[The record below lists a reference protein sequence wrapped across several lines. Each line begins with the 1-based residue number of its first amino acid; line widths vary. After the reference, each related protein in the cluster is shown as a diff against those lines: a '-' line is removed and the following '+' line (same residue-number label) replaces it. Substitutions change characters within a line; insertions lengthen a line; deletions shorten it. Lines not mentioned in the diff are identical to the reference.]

1 MPEKKKPSFLK
12 SLRFR
17 ILIILV
23 ILGIVPSV
31 IVAHVMVAAYESKAV
46 AVRKQTVEKQ
56 CDILCNLLIKENYMN
71 DSSSQDVNSKLELLS
86 NVYGGRMVIVDR
98 DLKVV
103 ADTYHVDEGRTLI
116 SPKVVKCFKNG
127 EVTNYRRYGQMLEM
141 AGPSR
146 YNSKTQKIEMAL
158 PVKSPEVKQLQGA
171 MLISFSSNEIAENI
185 LELEQKSLLITG
197 IIIVLAVLLGYVLST
212 VLVKPFARVTKSI
225 EDLTDGYQ
233 NEEISVPDYTETA
246 LITDAFNKMLSRM
259 KILDESRNE
268 FVSNVSH
275 ELKTPLTS
283 MKVLA
288 DSLVGQEGVPE
299 ELYQEFMGDITAE
312 IDRENKI
319 ITDLLS
325 LVKMDKK
332 AADLNVEH
340 LNINQLLE
348 DILKR
353 LRPIADK
360 RHIDL
365 ILDSFRPVEA
375 DVDEVK
381 FTLAVSNLVENG
393 IKYNVDD
400 GWVRVTLD
408 ADHKYFYVKVA
419 DSGMGI
425 PEESIG
431 RIFERFYRVDK
442 SHSKEIGGTGL
453 GLAITR
459 SAVTMHHGT
468 IQVASKEGEGT
479 TFTVRIPLSYIP

>member
-1 MPEKKKPSFLK
+1 MKKRTNFFK

-17 ILIILV
+17 ILIILI

-31 IVAHVMVAAYESKAV
+31 IVTYTMLHNYQDRAV
-46 AVRKQTVEKQ
+46 SMLTETVQDQSE
-56 CDILCNLLIKENYMN
+56 ILCNLIIKENYLN
-71 DSSSQDVNSKLELLS
+71 DTGSQTVNTKLEMFADLYNGRVLLADRDFKIVGDTFHTEEGKTLLS
-86 NVYGGRMVIVDR
+86 S
-98 DLKVV
+98 L
-103 ADTYHVDEGRTLI
+103 A
-116 SPKVVKCFKNG
+116 VKCFKG
-127 EVTNYRRYGQMLEM
+127 EKASNFDLKSKVLEVAAPVQSPDVQQIQGVMLMTISTIEIGDMM
-141 AGPSR
+141 A
-146 YNSKTQKIEMAL
+146 
-158 PVKSPEVKQLQGA
+158 
-171 MLISFSSNEIAENI
+171 
-185 LELEQKSLLITG
+185 ELEQKGMMLIG
-197 IIIVLAVLLGYVLST
+197 IIVVLSIFLSWLLST
-212 VLVKPFARVTKSI
+212 ILVKPLARVTKAI
-225 EDLTDGYQ
+225 EDLTDGMQ
-233 NEEISVPDYTETA
+233 DDAISVPDYTETE
-246 LITDAFNKMLSRM
+246 LITDAFNKMVNRM
-259 KILDESRNE
+259 KILDESRQE

-288 DSLVGQEGVPE
+288 DSLVGQQGVPE

-332 AADLNVEH
+332 AADLNITH
-340 LNINQLLE
+340 MDINQLLE

-360 RHIDL
+360 RNIDL
-365 ILDSFRPVEA
+365 ILDCFRPVEA

-381 FTLAVSNLVENG
+381 FTLAISNLVENG

-400 GWVRVTLD
+400 GWVRVSLD
-408 ADHKYFYVKVA
+408 ADHKYFYVTVA

-425 PEESIG
+425 PEDSIE

-459 SAVTMHHGT
+459 SAIAMHHRA
-468 IQVASKEGEGT
+468 IKVFSKEGEGT
-479 TFTVRIPLSYIP
+479 TFSVRIPLSYIAS

>member
-1 MPEKKKPSFLK
+1 MVTKKKTKFFK

-17 ILIILV
+17 ILVILI
-23 ILGIVPSV
+23 ILGIVPSA
-31 IVAHVMVAAYESKAV
+31 IVTQLMISNY
-46 AVRKQTVEKQ
+46 EKQ
-56 CDILCNLLIKENYMN
+56 AIEVKVSEVSTQCAILCNQIIKENYLN
-71 DSSSQDVNSKLELLS
+71 DSSSQSVNSKMELLS

-141 AGPSR
+141 AV
-146 YNSKTQKIEMAL
+146 
-158 PVKSPEVKQLQGA
+158 PVKSADVPQIQGVMLVNISISDIMATVGAQEQMA
-171 MLISFSSNEIAENI
+171 MLII
-185 LELEQKSLLITG
+185 G
-197 IIIVLAVLLGYVLST
+197 IIVALSALLAYGLST
-212 VLVKPFARVTKSI
+212 ILVKPLASVTKSI

-233 NEEISVPDYTETA
+233 KDEISVPDYTETE
-246 LITDAFNKMLSRM
+246 LITDAFNKMLARM
-259 KILDESRNE
+259 KVLDESRSE

-275 ELKTPLTS
+275 ELKTPMTS

-299 ELYQEFMGDITAE
+299 ELYQEFMRDITAE
-312 IDRENKI
+312 IDRENRI
-319 ITDLLS
+319 ITDLLT

-332 AADLNVEH
+332 SADLQISH
-340 LNINQLLE
+340 MDINQLLE

-360 RHIDL
+360 RNIDL

-375 DVDEVK
+375 DVDELK
-381 FTLAVSNLVENG
+381 FTSAISNLVENA

-400 GWVRVTLD
+400 GWVRVSLD
-408 ADHKYFYVKVA
+408 ADHKFFYVTVA

-425 PEESIG
+425 PEDSID

-442 SHSKEIGGTGL
+442 SHSREIGGTGL

-459 SAVTMHHGT
+459 STIAMHHGV
-468 IQVASKEGEGT
+468 IKVFSREGEGT
-479 TFTVRIPLSYIP
+479 TFSVRVPLSYIP

>member
-1 MPEKKKPSFLK
+1 MTQKKKSSFFK

-17 ILIILV
+17 ILIILI

-31 IVAHVMVAAYESKAV
+31 IVTRIVIRTYEDRAIAARKESVKD
-46 AVRKQTVEKQ
+46 Q
-56 CDILCNLLIKENYMN
+56 CDILCNLLIKENYLN
-71 DSSSQDVNSKLELLS
+71 DSSSQVVNSKLELLS
-86 NVYGGRMVIVDR
+86 GVFGGRILLVDR
-98 DLKVV
+98 DYKIVK
-103 ADTYHVDEGRTLI
+103 DTYGVDEGKTLMSSI
-116 SPKVVKCFKNG
+116 VIKCFRG
-127 EVTNYRRYGQMLEM
+127 EE
-141 AGPSR
+141 ASR
-146 YNSKTQKIEMAL
+146 YISKNQKIEMA
-158 PVKSPEVKQLQGA
+158 VQIKSPEVKQYQGA
-171 MLISFSSNEIAENI
+171 MILSVSASEIAATI
-185 LELEQKSLLITG
+185 DELEQKGLIIAG
-197 IIIVLAVLLGYVLST
+197 IIVALSILLGYVLST

-246 LITDAFNKMLSRM
+246 LITDAFNKLLSRM
-259 KILDESRNE
+259 KVLDESRTE

-288 DSLVGQEGVPE
+288 DSLVGQQGVPE
-299 ELYQEFMGDITAE
+299 ELYQEFMSDITAE

-332 AADLNVEH
+332 AADLNVER
-340 LNINQLLE
+340 LDINQLVE
-348 DILKR
+348 GILKR

-360 RHIDL
+360 RNIDL

-381 FTLAVSNLVENG
+381 FTLAISNLVENG

-408 ADHKYFYVKVA
+408 ADHKYFYVTVA

-425 PEESIG
+425 PEDSID

-459 SAVTMHHGT
+459 GALAMHHGT
-468 IQVASKEGEGT
+468 IQVFSKEGEGT

>member
-1 MPEKKKPSFLK
+1 MKKRTNFFK

-17 ILIILV
+17 ILIILI

-31 IVAHVMVAAYESKAV
+31 IVTYTMLHNYQDRAV
-46 AVRKQTVEKQ
+46 SMLTETVQDQSE
-56 CDILCNLLIKENYMN
+56 ILCNLIIKENYLN
-71 DSSSQDVNSKLELLS
+71 DTGSQTVNTKLEMFADLYNGRVLLADRNFKIVGDTFHTEEGKTLLS
-86 NVYGGRMVIVDR
+86 S
-98 DLKVV
+98 L
-103 ADTYHVDEGRTLI
+103 A
-116 SPKVVKCFKNG
+116 VKCFKG
-127 EVTNYRRYGQMLEM
+127 EKASNFDLKSKVLEVAVPVQSPDVQQIQGVMLMTISTIEIGDMM
-141 AGPSR
+141 A
-146 YNSKTQKIEMAL
+146 
-158 PVKSPEVKQLQGA
+158 
-171 MLISFSSNEIAENI
+171 
-185 LELEQKSLLITG
+185 ELEQKGMMLIG
-197 IIIVLAVLLGYVLST
+197 IIVVLSIFLSWLLST
-212 VLVKPFARVTKSI
+212 ILVKPLARVTKAI
-225 EDLTDGYQ
+225 EDLTDGMQ
-233 NEEISVPDYTETA
+233 DDAISVPDYTETE
-246 LITDAFNKMLSRM
+246 LITDAFNKMVNRM
-259 KILDESRNE
+259 KILDESRQE

-288 DSLVGQEGVPE
+288 DSLVGQQGVPE

-332 AADLNVEH
+332 AADLNITH
-340 LNINQLLE
+340 MDINQLLE

-360 RHIDL
+360 RNIDL
-365 ILDSFRPVEA
+365 ILDCFRPVEA

-381 FTLAVSNLVENG
+381 FTLAISNLVENG

-400 GWVRVTLD
+400 GWVRVSLD
-408 ADHKYFYVKVA
+408 ADHKYFYVTVA

-425 PEESIG
+425 PEDSIE

-459 SAVTMHHGT
+459 SAIAMHHGA
-468 IQVASKEGEGT
+468 IKVFSKEGEGT
-479 TFTVRIPLSYIP
+479 TFSVRIPLSYIAS

>member
-1 MPEKKKPSFLK
+1 MKKRTNFFK
-12 SLRFR
+12 SLRVR
-17 ILIILV
+17 ILIIFI

-31 IVAHVMVAAYESKAV
+31 IVTYTMLHNYQDRAV
-46 AVRKQTVEKQ
+46 SMLTETVQDQSE
-56 CDILCNLLIKENYMN
+56 ILCNLIIKENYLN
-71 DSSSQDVNSKLELLS
+71 DTGSQTVNTKLEMFADLYNGRVLLADRDFKIVGDTFHTEEGKTLLS
-86 NVYGGRMVIVDR
+86 S
-98 DLKVV
+98 L
-103 ADTYHVDEGRTLI
+103 A
-116 SPKVVKCFKNG
+116 VKCFKG
-127 EVTNYRRYGQMLEM
+127 EKASNFDLKSKVLEVAVPVQSPDVQQIQGVMLMTISTIEIGDMM
-141 AGPSR
+141 A
-146 YNSKTQKIEMAL
+146 
-158 PVKSPEVKQLQGA
+158 
-171 MLISFSSNEIAENI
+171 
-185 LELEQKSLLITG
+185 ELEQKGMMLIG
-197 IIIVLAVLLGYVLST
+197 IIVVLSIFLSWLLST
-212 VLVKPFARVTKSI
+212 ILVKPLARVTKAI
-225 EDLTDGYQ
+225 EDLTDGMQ
-233 NEEISVPDYTETA
+233 DDAISVPDYTETE
-246 LITDAFNKMLSRM
+246 LITDAFNKMVNRM
-259 KILDESRNE
+259 KILDESRQE

-288 DSLVGQEGVPE
+288 DSLVGQQGVPE

-332 AADLNVEH
+332 AADLNITH
-340 LNINQLLE
+340 MDINQLLE

-360 RHIDL
+360 RNIDL
-365 ILDSFRPVEA
+365 ILDCFRPVEA

-381 FTLAVSNLVENG
+381 FTLAISNLVENG

-400 GWVRVTLD
+400 GWVRVSLD
-408 ADHKYFYVKVA
+408 ADHKYFYVTVA

-425 PEESIG
+425 PEDSIE

-459 SAVTMHHGT
+459 SAIAMHHGA
-468 IQVASKEGEGT
+468 IKVFSKEGEGT
-479 TFTVRIPLSYIP
+479 TFSVRIPLSYIAS

>member
-1 MPEKKKPSFLK
+1 MKKRTNFFK

-17 ILIILV
+17 ILIILI

-31 IVAHVMVAAYESKAV
+31 IVTYTMLHNYQDRAV
-46 AVRKQTVEKQ
+46 SMLTETVQDQSE
-56 CDILCNLLIKENYMN
+56 ILCNLIIKENYLN
-71 DSSSQDVNSKLELLS
+71 DTGSQTVNTKLEMFADLYNGRVLLADRDFKIVGDTFHTEEGKTLLS
-86 NVYGGRMVIVDR
+86 S
-98 DLKVV
+98 L
-103 ADTYHVDEGRTLI
+103 A
-116 SPKVVKCFKNG
+116 VKCFKG
-127 EVTNYRRYGQMLEM
+127 EKASNYDLKSKVLEVAVPVQSPDVQQIQGVMLMTISTIEIGDMM
-141 AGPSR
+141 A
-146 YNSKTQKIEMAL
+146 
-158 PVKSPEVKQLQGA
+158 
-171 MLISFSSNEIAENI
+171 
-185 LELEQKSLLITG
+185 ELEQKGMMLIG
-197 IIIVLAVLLGYVLST
+197 IIVVLSIFLSWLLST
-212 VLVKPFARVTKSI
+212 ILVKPLARVTKAI
-225 EDLTDGYQ
+225 EDLTDGMQ
-233 NEEISVPDYTETA
+233 DDAISVPDYTETE
-246 LITDAFNKMLSRM
+246 LITDAFNKMVNRM
-259 KILDESRNE
+259 KILDESRQE

-288 DSLVGQEGVPE
+288 DSLVGQQGVPE

-332 AADLNVEH
+332 AADLNITH
-340 LNINQLLE
+340 MDINQLLE

-360 RHIDL
+360 RNIDL
-365 ILDSFRPVEA
+365 ILDCFRPVEA

-381 FTLAVSNLVENG
+381 FTLAISNLVENG

-400 GWVRVTLD
+400 GWVRVSLD
-408 ADHKYFYVKVA
+408 ADHKYFYVTVA

-425 PEESIG
+425 PEDSIE
-431 RIFERFYRVDK
+431 RIFERIYRVDK

-459 SAVTMHHGT
+459 SAIAMHHGA
-468 IQVASKEGEGT
+468 IKVFSKEGEGT
-479 TFTVRIPLSYIP
+479 TFSVRIPLSYIAS

>member
-1 MPEKKKPSFLK
+1 MKKRTNFFK

-17 ILIILV
+17 ILIILI

-31 IVAHVMVAAYESKAV
+31 IVTYTMLHNYQDHAV
-46 AVRKQTVEKQ
+46 SMLTETVQDQSE
-56 CDILCNLLIKENYMN
+56 ILCNLIIKENYLN
-71 DSSSQDVNSKLELLS
+71 DTGSQTVNTKLEMFADLYNGRVLLADRDFKIVGDTFHTEEGKTLLS
-86 NVYGGRMVIVDR
+86 S
-98 DLKVV
+98 L
-103 ADTYHVDEGRTLI
+103 A
-116 SPKVVKCFKNG
+116 VKCFKG
-127 EVTNYRRYGQMLEM
+127 EKASNFDLKSKVLEVAVPVQSPDVQQIQGVMLMTISTIEIGDMM
-141 AGPSR
+141 A
-146 YNSKTQKIEMAL
+146 
-158 PVKSPEVKQLQGA
+158 
-171 MLISFSSNEIAENI
+171 
-185 LELEQKSLLITG
+185 ELEQKGMMLIG
-197 IIIVLAVLLGYVLST
+197 IIVVLSIFLSWLLST
-212 VLVKPFARVTKSI
+212 ILVKPLARVTKAI
-225 EDLTDGYQ
+225 EDLTDGMQ
-233 NEEISVPDYTETA
+233 DDAISVPDYTETE
-246 LITDAFNKMLSRM
+246 LITDAFNKMVNRM
-259 KILDESRNE
+259 KILDESRQE

-288 DSLVGQEGVPE
+288 DSLVGQQGVPE

-332 AADLNVEH
+332 AADLNITH
-340 LNINQLLE
+340 MDINQLLE

-360 RHIDL
+360 RNIDL
-365 ILDSFRPVEA
+365 ILDCFRPVEA

-381 FTLAVSNLVENG
+381 FTLAISNLVENG

-400 GWVRVTLD
+400 GWVRVSLD
-408 ADHKYFYVKVA
+408 ADHKYFYVTVA

-425 PEESIG
+425 PEDSIE

-459 SAVTMHHGT
+459 SAIAMHHGA
-468 IQVASKEGEGT
+468 IKVFSKEGEGT
-479 TFTVRIPLSYIP
+479 TFSVRIPLSYIAS

>member
-1 MPEKKKPSFLK
+1 MKKRTNFFK

-17 ILIILV
+17 ILIILI

-31 IVAHVMVAAYESKAV
+31 IVTYTMLHNYQDRAV
-46 AVRKQTVEKQ
+46 SMLTETVQDQSE
-56 CDILCNLLIKENYMN
+56 ILCNLIIKENYLN
-71 DSSSQDVNSKLELLS
+71 DTGSQTVNTKLEMFADLYNGRVLLADRDFKIVGDTFHTEEGKTLLS
-86 NVYGGRMVIVDR
+86 S
-98 DLKVV
+98 L
-103 ADTYHVDEGRTLI
+103 A
-116 SPKVVKCFKNG
+116 VKCFKG
-127 EVTNYRRYGQMLEM
+127 EKASNYDLKSKVLEVAVPVQSPDVQQIQGVMLMTISTIEIGDMM
-141 AGPSR
+141 A
-146 YNSKTQKIEMAL
+146 
-158 PVKSPEVKQLQGA
+158 
-171 MLISFSSNEIAENI
+171 
-185 LELEQKSLLITG
+185 ELEQKGMMLIG
-197 IIIVLAVLLGYVLST
+197 IIVVLSIFLSWLLST
-212 VLVKPFARVTKSI
+212 ILVKPLARVTKAI
-225 EDLTDGYQ
+225 EDLTDGMQ
-233 NEEISVPDYTETA
+233 DDAISVPDYTETE
-246 LITDAFNKMLSRM
+246 LITDAFNKMVNRM
-259 KILDESRNE
+259 KILDESRQE

-288 DSLVGQEGVPE
+288 DSLVGQQGVPE

-332 AADLNVEH
+332 AADLNITH
-340 LNINQLLE
+340 MDINQLLE

-360 RHIDL
+360 RNIDL
-365 ILDSFRPVEA
+365 ILDCFRPVEA

-381 FTLAVSNLVENG
+381 FTLAISNRVENG
-393 IKYNVDD
+393 IKYKVDD
-400 GWVRVTLD
+400 GWVRVSLD
-408 ADHKYFYVKVA
+408 ADHKYFYVTVA

-425 PEESIG
+425 PEDSIE

-459 SAVTMHHGT
+459 SAIAMHHGA
-468 IQVASKEGEGT
+468 IKVFSKEGEGT
-479 TFTVRIPLSYIP
+479 TFSVRIPLSYIAS

>member
-1 MPEKKKPSFLK
+1 MKKRTNFFK

-17 ILIILV
+17 ILIILI

-31 IVAHVMVAAYESKAV
+31 IVTYTMLHNYQDRAV
-46 AVRKQTVEKQ
+46 SMLTETVQDQSE
-56 CDILCNLLIKENYMN
+56 ILCNLIIKENYLN
-71 DSSSQDVNSKLELLS
+71 DTGSQTVNTKLEMFADLYNGRVLLADRDFKIVGDTFHTEEGKTLLS
-86 NVYGGRMVIVDR
+86 S
-98 DLKVV
+98 L
-103 ADTYHVDEGRTLI
+103 A
-116 SPKVVKCFKNG
+116 VKCFKG
-127 EVTNYRRYGQMLEM
+127 EKASNFDLKSKVLEVAVPVQSPDVQQIQGVMLMTISTIEIGDMM
-141 AGPSR
+141 A
-146 YNSKTQKIEMAL
+146 
-158 PVKSPEVKQLQGA
+158 
-171 MLISFSSNEIAENI
+171 
-185 LELEQKSLLITG
+185 ELEQKGMMLIG
-197 IIIVLAVLLGYVLST
+197 IIVVLSIFLSWLLST
-212 VLVKPFARVTKSI
+212 ILVKPLARVTKAI
-225 EDLTDGYQ
+225 EDLTDGMQ
-233 NEEISVPDYTETA
+233 DDAISVPDYTETE
-246 LITDAFNKMLSRM
+246 LITDAFNKMVNRM
-259 KILDESRNE
+259 KILDESRQE

-288 DSLVGQEGVPE
+288 DSLVGQQGVPE

-332 AADLNVEH
+332 AADLNITH
-340 LNINQLLE
+340 MDINQLLE

-360 RHIDL
+360 RNIDL
-365 ILDSFRPVEA
+365 ILDCFRPVEA

-381 FTLAVSNLVENG
+381 FTLAISNLVENG

-400 GWVRVTLD
+400 GWVRVSLD
-408 ADHKYFYVKVA
+408 ADHKYFYVTVA

-425 PEESIG
+425 PEDSIE
-431 RIFERFYRVDK
+431 RIYERFYRVDK

-459 SAVTMHHGT
+459 SAIAMHHGA
-468 IQVASKEGEGT
+468 IKVFSKEGEGT
-479 TFTVRIPLSYIP
+479 TFSVRIPLSYIAS